1 MATEGYP
8 EAYEKGSE
16 IKNLKAAAAAE
27 GIAIFHAGTKQDGK
41 KVTAHGGRVLAVT
54 ALGKSVAAAQTR
66 AYKAVDAVD
75 WPQGFCRRDI
85 GYRAVAREKQSA

>member
-1 MATEGYP
+1 MK
-8 EAYEKGSE
+8 KGSE
-16 IKNLKAAAAAE
+16 IKNLEAAAGE
-27 GIAIFHAGTKQDGK
+27 DGIEIFHAGTKQEGK

-54 ALGKSVAAAQTR
+54 ALGKSVAAAQAR

-75 WPQGFCRRDI
+75 WPEGFCRRDI